1 MNYKISILK
10 YNLLRVLGTIEIPVI
25 YMLLSIQATNPFWQ
39 NVWFGIALIKFV
51 VNVYADYVINKQR
64 EEHLSAMQEYI
75 ENQKRK
81 K

>member
-1 MNYKISILK
+1 
-10 YNLLRVLGTIEIPVI
+10 
-25 YMLLSIQATNPFWQ
+25 MLLSIQATNPFWQ